1 MPSALKR
8 CEQKARHVVLP
19 PRQTDESVGAPSAN
33 QQGWMAIAGS
43 RFEDY
48 QADRSRVAEST
59 TAITAVTS
67 KTAIA
72 RTNRTTGSRLIAAR
86 PDCDHARSAGLD
98 ESCLRLRH
106 RRRRRDPNLGAG
118 RRHHRRS
125 LDRGRGSTRQDRLGW
140 SSALSCSVTGLQLG
154 PSEGQSQS
162 DRTADND
169 ESPRPR
175 SCCVVPA
182 HHLRSPSSRSTSS
195 ARLPTLSTALRKA
208 ASETPNF
215 AAQSRTS

>member
-1 MPSALKR
+1 
-8 CEQKARHVVLP
+8 
-19 PRQTDESVGAPSAN
+19 
-33 QQGWMAIAGS
+33 MAIAGS
-43 RFEDY
+43 RFEGY

-86 PDCDHARSAGLD
+86 PDCDHARSAGLH

-106 RRRRRDPNLGAG
+106 RRRRRDPDLGSG

-140 SSALSCSVTGLQLG
+140 SSALSCSVTGRLRLAC
-154 PSEGQSQS
+154 PSRDHPPVCQGRHGGSSYRSAAWPGEGQSKS
-162 DRTADND
+162 DWAADND
-169 ESPRPR
+169 QSPWPR
-175 SCCVVPA
+175 SDCIVPA
-182 HHLRSPSSRSTSS
+182 HYLRPPSSRSTSS
-195 ARLPTLSTALRKA
+195 ARLPTLSTAVRKA